1 MSPILKSSALVAGVL
16 ALSACTTLPTG
27 PSVMALPGSG
37 KNFDQFRVDDV
48 DCRQYAQ
55 YQMGG
60 ESANSNAVDSG
71 VRSAAIGTAVGAL
84 AGVAIG
90 GSRGAGVGAGVGL
103 LTGSAA
109 GANAASASGYGT
121 QRHYDAA
128 YQQCMYAKGNQI
140 PVQGRFATPQ
150 YHQQA
155 PSYQN
160 QPPAQYAPQYNPPP
174 PPGYGYPPRY

>member
-1 MSPILKSSALVAGVL
+1 MSPILKSSAVVAGVL

-27 PSVMALPGSG
+27 PSVMVLPGTG
-37 KNFDQFRVDDV
+37 KSFDQFRADDV

-60 ESANSNAVDSG
+60 ETANSNSVDSG
-71 VRSAAIGTAVGAL
+71 IRSAAIGTAVGAL

-109 GANAASASGYGT
+109 GANAANASGYGT
-121 QRHYDAA
+121 QRHYDMA
-128 YQQCMYAKGNQI
+128 YQQCMYAKGNHI
-140 PVQGRFATPQ
+140 PVSGRFAPSSSPYQSRPQ
-150 YHQQA
+150 EAA
-155 PSYQN
+155 PV
-160 QPPAQYAPQYNPPP
+160 YNNPPPP

>member
-27 PSVMALPGSG
+27 PSVLVLPGTG
-37 KNFDQFRVDDV
+37 KSFEQFRADDME
-48 DCRQYAQ
+48 CRQYAQ

-60 ESANSNAVDSG
+60 QTAGSNAIDSG

-84 AGVAIG
+84 AGAAIG
-90 GSRGAGVGAGVGL
+90 GSQGAGVGAGVGL

-109 GANAASASGYGT
+109 GANAANASGYGT
-121 QRHYDAA
+121 QRHYDFA
-128 YQQCMYAKGNQI
+128 YQQCMYAKGNHI
-140 PVQGRFATPQ
+140 PVSGRFAPSPYQ
-150 YHQQA
+150 GRQQQEMA
-155 PSYQN
+155 P
-160 QPPAQYAPQYNPPP
+160 AYNNPPPP